1 MNNEIKKYIDSYINK
16 SFKTGSHFPNNEK
29 YIKNGFHSIT
39 LMNEIS
45 RKFNIPFNQINLNKL
60 HSYLLNR

>member
-1 MNNEIKKYIDSYINK
+1 MNNEITKYIDNYKNK
-16 SFKTGSHFPNNEK
+16 AFKTGSYFPNNEK

-45 RKFNIPFNQINLNKL
+45 KKFNIPFNQINLNEL
-60 HSYLLNR
+60 HNYLLNR